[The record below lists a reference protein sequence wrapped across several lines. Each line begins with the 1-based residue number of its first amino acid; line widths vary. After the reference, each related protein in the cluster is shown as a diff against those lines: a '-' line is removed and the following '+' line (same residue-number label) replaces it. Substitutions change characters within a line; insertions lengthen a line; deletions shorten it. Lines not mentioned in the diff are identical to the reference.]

1 MNDILNYQKYIHLVD
16 DDRVVCHSLT
26 KILNK
31 HGFRVE
37 VFISAEDYLDKV
49 VDGYDGYLLLD
60 YKMRGMTGLELQDAL
75 LEKNVNPKIIFITA
89 MGEQIEQRALLF
101 FSIKSIGYRFSD
113 CIVGLMWL
121 CCIQHK
127 HQYFICIS

>member
-1 MNDILNYQKYIHLVD
+1 MNDRLNYQKYIHLVD

-31 HGFRVE
+31 HGFHVE
-37 VFISAEDYLDKV
+37 VFISAEEYLDKV

-60 YKMRGMTGLELQDAL
+60 YKMSGMTGLELQDAL

-89 MGEQIEQRALLF
+89 MGEQIEQRALANGALRVF
-101 FSIKSIGYRFSD
+101 DKPFDLNELIKI
-113 CIVGLMWL
+113 L
-121 CCIQHK
+121 
-127 HQYFICIS
+127 